1 MKIEIGESLAQ
12 SWLKHVHGC
21 QVVQL
26 NWKASNQNLLEH
38 ELALAVYKEAV
49 GLTGDAE
56 SRFFTMS
63 GKEGRDPRKAFKQ
76 FLGQAEVDAFGVKIS
91 AGAGTGSPAAELFA
105 VDVAFHANGLGYK
118 DNNLKVA
125 MKMVRSALALLT
137 GFGVRSGRV
146 IFASPNVRDSE
157 QKILEDTFTNISALF
172 ERHNLLYQFDL
183 ITNDTFES
191 TLLIP
196 TIEKTR
202 GQTDMAELFLRSVRM
217 LERFPKALN
226 TVTATAA
233 QHAIR
238 LKSAKAVPADVFET
252 MSVAQ
257 VWDLV
262 QVVPTKDNELK
273 IGAALYIIMQKL
285 DKDDAGL
292 VGLRKVLDKG
302 HKLSMSKEL
311 TVFREFST
319 PTEQA
324 DRRLDALGR
333 SRYYSTPLAE
343 HKLLFSSQ
351 WNYKGHHA
359 EWPRLLNDA
368 GLH

>member
-26 NWKASNQNLLEH
+26 NWKVSNQNLLEP

-49 GLTGDAE
+49 GLSGDKDA
-56 SRFFTMS
+56 RLFTMA
-63 GKEGRDPRKAFKQ
+63 GKEGRDPAKAFKQ

-91 AGAGTGSPAAELFA
+91 TGIGASTSAAELFA

-137 GFGVRSGRV
+137 GFGARSGRV

-157 QKILEDTFTNISALF
+157 QEILEATFVDISALF
-172 ERHNLLYQFDL
+172 ERHHLSYQFDL

-196 TIEKTR
+196 TIEKTK

-217 LERFPKALN
+217 LERFPNALN
-226 TVTATAA
+226 QVTAVAT
-233 QHAIR
+233 QRAIR
-238 LKSAKAVPADVFET
+238 PKTAKSASADVFESMT
-252 MSVAQ
+252 VAQ
-257 VWDLV
+257 IWDRV
-262 QVVPTKDNELK
+262 RAFPTKDDELK
-273 IGAALYIIMQKL
+273 IGAALYLIMQKL
-285 DKDDAGL
+285 DKDVAGL
-292 VGLRKVLDKG
+292 NSLRKVLDNG
-302 HKLSMSKEL
+302 HKLGMGREL

-319 PTEQA
+319 LAEQA
-324 DRRLDALGR
+324 ACRLDSHGR
-333 SRYYSTPLAE
+333 SRYYATPLAD

-351 WNYKGHHA
+351 WNHRGHYA
-359 EWPRLLNDA
+359 EWTRLLNEA